1 MIYRREEYI
10 EEAGEDAKFPV
21 KHIEALV
28 PTDGGKT
35 RYVGQVTLGLSTPMG
50 LQHVP
55 VTFEIEANTVEDAFG
70 QFDAIADVKIEDAR
84 KGIEEEF
91 KKLRDQASSRIVRP
105 DEIGMGGGGGFG
117 AGGAGDIDF
126 SKLKQ

>member
-1 MIYRREEYI
+1 MIYKREEYI

-21 KHIEALV
+21 KHIEALA

-50 LQHVP
+50 VQHVP

-70 QFDAIADVKIEDAR
+70 QFDAIAEVRIEEAR
-84 KGIEEEF
+84 NSIEEEF
-91 KKLRDQASSRIVRP
+91 NKLRDQASSRIVRP
-105 DEIGMGGGGGFG
+105 DEVGLGGGFG
-117 AGGAGDIDF
+117 GGGTGAIDF